1 MRDERL
7 KNLLGKLAE
16 FTTEPVREDFDE
28 DIRHQIPYRLVRH
41 NVTWN
46 TFRIMIDLRLSRS
59 VAAAVIIISISVW
72 ASFLGAWNTSADQVI
87 EDSKLLIKYGLAGK
101 NTGRAEVLASLED
114 FCRHMSGRAKEVTY
128 YGKSANPDD
137 SYAVLMHWK
146 LPDGKYRVVF
156 NDLTTRTVSP
166 EVLVTLQAYMLRE
179 HLEQ

>member
-7 KNLLGKLAE
+7 KDLLGKLAD
-16 FTTEPVREDFDE
+16 FTAEPVRDGFDE

-41 NVTWN
+41 KVTWK
-46 TFRIMIDLRLSRS
+46 TFSIIIDLRLSRS

-72 ASFLGAWNTSADQVI
+72 ASFLGAWSTSPDQVI

-101 NTGRAEVLASLED
+101 NAGRAEVLASLED
-114 FCRHMSGRAKEVTY
+114 FCRHMARRAKEVTY
-128 YGKSANPDD
+128 YGKTADPDD

-156 NDLTTRTVSP
+156 SDLTTKTVSP
-166 EVLVTLQAYMLRE
+166 EILVILQAYMLRK
-179 HLEQ
+179 HLDQ